1 MVLHTGCTEKKP
13 IKINLFLIE
22 RNARSIDSFKKL
34 FFFFLIKRDFFFTY
48 PERYLQFL
56 KLGKL
61 IFFSGKILVERNF
74 DSILIQVCV
83 FLRGTGFGKVQ
94 VFCHVFPNF
103 MRCLSMF
110 TFLDAELIRVF
121 RQFPLSIYGL
131 IVKRVN
137 NAAQVSRTPSQGKK
151 GKKKGKR

>member
-34 FFFFLIKRDFFFTY
+34 FFFFFLIKRDFFLHILSDICKT
-48 PERYLQFL
+48 R
-56 KLGKL
+56 KIN
-61 IFFSGKILVERNF
+61 IFFSGKILVGRNF
-74 DSILIQVCV
+74 DSTLIQVCV

-110 TFLDAELIRVF
+110 TLPRCGTD
-121 RQFPLSIYGL
+121 
-131 IVKRVN
+131 
-137 NAAQVSRTPSQGKK
+137 SRFSPISLVYLWINRETRKQRGPSKSNTLA
-151 GKKKGKR
+151 